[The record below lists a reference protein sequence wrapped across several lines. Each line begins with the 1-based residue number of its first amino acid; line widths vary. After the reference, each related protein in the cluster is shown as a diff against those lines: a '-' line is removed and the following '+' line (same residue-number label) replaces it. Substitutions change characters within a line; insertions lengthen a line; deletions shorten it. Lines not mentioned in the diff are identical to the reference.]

1 MRWSSRW
8 FLASTLALGLSVVWF
23 RPGPTL
29 LIGGD
34 AGCYGRV
41 GRELAE
47 RPVSSWL
54 ELTLGRE
61 PFFEHPPLGLWV
73 TGAAVATAGPSPAA
87 LVGLARWYASLTLIV
102 LAAAAAQLVARRGTM
117 TDPLDGPTLA
127 GFSVLGAL
135 TLPGFLYES
144 QVAMLEAPLGLAL
157 AVGLWATTGMM
168 RSVTRLE
175 APFPT
180 PAVLVFVA
188 SIVLG
193 FWVKGPPVAV
203 LLGVLL
209 VATTLRWIP
218 VRVAFVATV
227 ASLGAVIV
235 STWGFDA
242 LRTSRGLEPFFA
254 RYLERQVL
262 ASMTEGRHNADP
274 NPLFYVRPTLS
285 WYGPAVAAAGLAV
298 LALGLRRRVRW
309 LARVRVEAMVLGASL
324 WLGVVVG
331 FSLPVQKYQ
340 WYVHPGLVGA
350 ALLVGSVLALVPARL
365 DRWLGVAC
373 VVGAVCWPLVR
384 FVPWEERL
392 TPTQR
397 HLAAL
402 QAATGPSPG
411 DAIADCSPM
420 DWWVSGHLMGFLW
433 DARRVDCDQP
443 APWTFDGQALVAR
456 RGGAR
461 APGP

>member
-47 RPVSSWL
+47 RPLSSWL

-61 PFFEHPPLGLWV
+61 PFFEHPPLGLWG
-73 TGAAVATAGPSPAA
+73 TGAVVSAAGPSPSA
-87 LVGLARWYASLTLIV
+87 LVALARLYASLTLIV

-117 TDPLDGPTLA
+117 TEPLDGPTLA
-127 GFSVLGAL
+127 GFTVLGAL

-157 AVGLWATTGMM
+157 AVGVWALTGML
-168 RSVTRLE
+168 RSSTRLDE
-175 APFPT
+175 PFPT
-180 PAVLVFVA
+180 AAVLVFVA
-188 SIVLG
+188 AVVLG

-218 VRVAFVATV
+218 VRVALVATV
-227 ASLGAVIV
+227 SSLGAVLV
-235 STWGFDA
+235 STMGFDA
-242 LRTSRGLEPFFA
+242 LRGSYGLEPFFA
-254 RYLERQVL
+254 RYLEKQVL
-262 ASMTEGRHNADP
+262 ASMTEGRHNADR

-285 WYGPAVAAAGLAV
+285 WYGPAVGAAGLAMV
-298 LALGLRRRVRW
+298 ALALRRRVRW
-309 LARVRVEAMVLGASL
+309 LSRVRVEAMVLGAAL

-365 DRWLGVAC
+365 DRWLAAAC
-373 VVGAVCWPLVR
+373 LVGALTWPAVR
-384 FVPWEERL
+384 FIPWSERL

-433 DARRVDCDQP
+433 DARRVDCGEA
-443 APWTFDGQALVAR
+443 APWTFDGQALTSR
-456 RGGAR
+456 PHGS
-461 APGP
+461 PGP

>member
-47 RPVSSWL
+47 RPLSTWL
-54 ELTLGRE
+54 ELTLANE
-61 PFFEHPPLGLWV
+61 PFFEHPPLGLWL
-73 TGAAVATAGPSPAA
+73 TGAVVSWAGPSPAA
-87 LVGLARWYASLTLIV
+87 LVGLARLYASLTLFV
-102 LAAAAAQLVARRGTM
+102 LAAAAAQLVSRRGTLA
-117 TDPLDGPTLA
+117 DALDGPTLA
-127 GFSVLGAL
+127 GFTVLGAL

-144 QVAMLEAPLGLAL
+144 QVAMLEAPLGLSL
-157 AVGLWATTGMM
+157 AGGLWALTGML
-168 RSVTRLE
+168 RSSTRLDE
-175 APFPT
+175 PFPVG
-180 PAVLVFVA
+180 AVLVFVTA
-188 SIVLG
+188 MAAG

-209 VATTLRWIP
+209 VALAARWIP
-218 VRVAFVATV
+218 LKVAVVAAV
-227 ASLGAVIV
+227 ASVGVVLASVV
-235 STWGFDA
+235 AFDA
-242 LRTSRGLEPFFA
+242 LRASQGLGPFFG
-254 RYLERQVL
+254 RYLEKQVL

-285 WYGPAVAAAGLAV
+285 WYGPALG
-298 LALGLRRRVRW
+298 ALGLAALALVLRGRVRW
-309 LARVRVEAMVLGASL
+309 LSRVRVEAMGLGAAL

-350 ALLVGSVLALVPARL
+350 ALLVGSVLALVPARV
-365 DRWLGVAC
+365 DRWVALAC
-373 VVGAVCWPLVR
+373 LAAALTWPLVR
-384 FVPWEERL
+384 LVPWDDRL

-402 QAATGPSPG
+402 QAATGPG
-411 DAIADCSPM
+411 RADAIADCSPM

-433 DARRVDCDQP
+433 DARRVECGAP
-443 APWTFDGQALVAR
+443 ARWRFDGRSLEPAST
-456 RGGAR
+456 
-461 APGP
+461 P